1 MITSGEFDMRKRVS
15 IDRFVPRAPLP
26 DELHPDWLSSAAALD
41 RAEGDGK
48 ATERSS
54 HIAS

>member
-1 MITSGEFDMRKRVS
+1 MRKRVS